1 MADFLA
7 LCGQNSP
14 HTTVPP
20 TNSSTP
26 ARLPPRP
33 PLRMGMQDRDD
44 EGNKLCSVPI
54 GTLKRSQPL
63 EKVVRFARQGKR
75 RAIPMMNVK
84 KRAPESV
91 SAVRE
96 AMGGD
101 GCRCGKKCATLV
113 TEADIGEFRSRIY
126 DKNRRQQNACIM
138 AEMSAQGRF
147 SDTLPSSDS
156 SDRPT
161 CLPQWTHGNF
171 IAGKR
176 VRQGSPSHSK
186 RAQLLVHLAALPIG
200 SMKT

>member
-20 TNSSTP
+20 NSSTR
-26 ARLPPRP
+26 ARLPPRN

-54 GTLKRSQPL
+54 GRKSRSQPL
-63 EKVVRFARQGKR
+63 VKVVRSAREGKPR
-75 RAIPMMNVK
+75 PIPVMSDK

-96 AMGGD
+96 ARDGD
-101 GCRCGKKCATLV
+101 GCVCGKKCATLV
-113 TEADIGEFRSRIY
+113 TDADIGAFRSRIY
-126 DKNRRQQNACIM
+126 DKNRRQQNAYIM
-138 AEMSAQGRF
+138 AEMRAQGRYNEP
-147 SDTLPSSDS
+147 LPSSDS
-156 SDRPT
+156 SDSPT
-161 CLPQWTHGNF
+161 CLPWRHGNF

-186 RAQLLVHLAALPIG
+186 RAQLLVHRASLLIACKL
-200 SMKT
+200 T